1 MSVATRGLGKLAV
14 CLDSFDAA
22 FRENQANCQ
31 FALHFSEANMHC
43 PNCGA
48 KASTGQKFC
57 RACGF
62 GLEMVEQLI
71 ADQRAATEQ
80 TTVATGR
87 LSDDWLRKFEKWA
100 KRALLALGSIAVSLI
115 LWAIIVKLMIK
126 EGAIFAGSMLL
137 MLVIGVVLLSF
148 LAYLKE
154 ERKNS
159 GSPQSNQRHRPPQAQ
174 ETAKMLSEPNAEMV
188 VSATEQTT
196 AHLEE
201 RLDS

>member
-1 MSVATRGLGKLAV
+1 
-14 CLDSFDAA
+14 
-22 FRENQANCQ
+22 
-31 FALHFSEANMHC
+31 MHC
-43 PNCGA
+43 PNCGT

-87 LSDDWLRKFEKWA
+87 ISDDWLRKFEKWA
-100 KRALLALGSIAVSLI
+100 TRALLALGSIAVSLI

-126 EGAIFAGSMLL
+126 EGAIFPGSMLL
-137 MLVIGVVLLSF
+137 MLVIGVVLLLF
-148 LAYLKE
+148 LVYLKE

-159 GSPQSNQRHRPPQAQ
+159 ASTLSNQRHRLPQAQ
-174 ETAKMLSEPNAEMV
+174 ETAKMLSEPNAETAASV
-188 VSATEQTT
+188 TEQTT
-196 AHLEE
+196 TRLEE
-201 RLDS
+201 KLESR

>member
-1 MSVATRGLGKLAV
+1 
-14 CLDSFDAA
+14 
-22 FRENQANCQ
+22 
-31 FALHFSEANMHC
+31 MHC
-43 PNCGA
+43 PDCGT
-48 KASTGQKFC
+48 KASAGQKFC
-57 RACGF
+57 RGCGF
-62 GLEMVEQLI
+62 GLEKVELLI
-71 ADQRAATEQ
+71 ADQRATATEQ

-87 LSDDWLRKFEKWA
+87 LSDEWLRKMEKWA
-100 KRALLALGSIAVSLI
+100 ARALLALGSIAVSLI

-148 LAYLKE
+148 LAYMQDK
-154 ERKNS
+154 RKNS
-159 GSPQSNQRHRPPQAQ
+159 ASTQSNQQHRLPQAQ

-188 VSATEQTT
+188 ASATEQTT

>member
-1 MSVATRGLGKLAV
+1 
-14 CLDSFDAA
+14 
-22 FRENQANCQ
+22 
-31 FALHFSEANMHC
+31 MHC
-43 PNCGA
+43 PNCGT
-48 KASTGQKFC
+48 KASIGQKFC

-62 GLEMVEQLI
+62 GLEKVEQLI
-71 ADQRAATEQ
+71 ADQRTGATEQ

-100 KRALLALGSIAVSLI
+100 WRALFALGSVAVSLI
-115 LWAIIVKLMIK
+115 IWAIIVKLMIK

-148 LAYLKE
+148 LAYLQEK
-154 ERKNS
+154 RKNS
-159 GSPQSNQRHRPPQAQ
+159 ASTQSNQGRRLPQAQ

-196 AHLEE
+196 AHLEK